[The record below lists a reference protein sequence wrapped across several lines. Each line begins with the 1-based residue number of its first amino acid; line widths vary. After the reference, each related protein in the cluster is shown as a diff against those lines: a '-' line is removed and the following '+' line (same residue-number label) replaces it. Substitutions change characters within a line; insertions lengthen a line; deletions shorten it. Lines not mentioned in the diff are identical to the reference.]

1 MFEDDIDLEG
11 FYGMPSARA
20 LGVLFQILISN
31 GKVATT
37 HDLLD
42 HFTDGIYDLVQAVE
56 ELQLLGHLDV
66 TNVQQDGVD
75 TSKLDITLPGHAFL
89 SGFAWEL
96 IENYQNYFS
105 D

>member
-42 HFTDGIYDLVQAVE
+42 YFSDGIHELRQAID
-56 ELQLLGHLDV
+56 ELQLLGVLNV
-66 TNVQQDGVD
+66 TAVQQDGVD
-75 TSKLDITLPGHAFL
+75 TSKLEITLTGHAYL

-105 D
+105 E

>member
-42 HFTDGIYDLVQAVE
+42 HFTDGIYDLIQAVE

-66 TNVQQDGVD
+66 TAVQQDGVD
-75 TSKLDITLPGHAFL
+75 TSKLDITLPGHAHL

>member
-1 MFEDDIDLEG
+1 MFEDDIDLKG

-42 HFTDGIYDLVQAVE
+42 YFSDGIHELRQAID
-56 ELQLLGHLDV
+56 ELQLLGVLNV
-66 TNVQQDGVD
+66 TAVQQDG
-75 TSKLDITLPGHAFL
+75 PAPH
-89 SGFAWEL
+89 
-96 IENYQNYFS
+96 
-105 D
+105 

>member
-37 HDLLD
+37 HDLLVD
-42 HFTDGIYDLVQAVE
+42 FTDGIYDLIQAV
-56 ELQLLGHLDV
+56 
-66 TNVQQDGVD
+66 
-75 TSKLDITLPGHAFL
+75 
-89 SGFAWEL
+89 
-96 IENYQNYFS
+96 
-105 D
+105 

>member
-1 MFEDDIDLEG
+1 MFENDIDLEG

-42 HFTDGIYDLVQAVE
+42 YFSDGIHELRQAID
-56 ELQLLGHLDV
+56 ELLLLGLLEV
-66 TNVQQDGVD
+66 TAVQQDGVD
-75 TSKLDITLPGHAFL
+75 TSKLDITLPGHAYL

-96 IENYQNYFS
+96 IDNYQHYFS

>member
-31 GKVATT
+31 GKVTTT
-37 HDLLD
+37 HYLLD
-42 HFTDGIYDLVQAVE
+42 YFSDGIHELRQAID
-56 ELQLLGHLDV
+56 ELQLLGLLEV
-66 TNVQQDGVD
+66 TAVQQDGVD
-75 TSKLDITLPGHAFL
+75 TSKLEITLPGHAYL

-96 IENYQNYFS
+96 IDNYQHYFS

>member
-42 HFTDGIYDLVQAVE
+42 HFTDGIYELIQAVK

-66 TNVQQDGVD
+66 TAVQQDGVD
-75 TSKLDITLPGHAFL
+75 TSKLEITLPGHAYL

-105 D
+105 E

>member
-20 LGVLFQILISN
+20 LGILFQILISN
-31 GKVATT
+31 GKVSTT

-42 HFTDGIYDLVQAVE
+42 YFSDGIYDLVQAID
-56 ELQLLGHLDV
+56 ELKWLGFLEV
-66 TNVQQDGVD
+66 TAVQQDGVD
-75 TSKLDITLPGHAFL
+75 TSKLEITLPGHGYL

-105 D
+105 Y

>member
-75 TSKLDITLPGHAFL
+75 TSKLDITLPGHAYL

>member
-42 HFTDGIYDLVQAVE
+42 HFTDGIYDLIQAVE

-75 TSKLDITLPGHAFL
+75 TSKLDITLPGHAYL

>member
-11 FYGMPSARA
+11 FYGMPSASA

-42 HFTDGIYDLVQAVE
+42 YFSDGIHELRQAID
-56 ELQLLGHLDV
+56 ELQLLGVLDV
-66 TNVQQDGVD
+66 TAVQQDGVD
-75 TSKLDITLPGHAFL
+75 TSKLEITLRGHAYL

-105 D
+105 E

>member
-1 MFEDDIDLEG
+1 MFEGDIDLEG

-42 HFTDGIYDLVQAVE
+42 YFSDGIHELRQAID
-56 ELQLLGHLDV
+56 ELQLLGVLNV
-66 TNVQQDGVD
+66 TAVQQDGVD
-75 TSKLDITLPGHAFL
+75 TSKLEITLPGHAYL
-89 SGFAWEL
+89 SGFAWVL

-105 D
+105 E

>member
-1 MFEDDIDLEG
+1 MFEDEIDLEG
-11 FYGMPSARA
+11 LYGMPSARA
-20 LGVLFQILISN
+20 FGVLLTILISN

-42 HFTDGIYDLVQAVE
+42 CFTDGIYDLVQAID

-66 TNVQQDGVD
+66 TAVRQDGVD
-75 TSKLDITLPGHAFL
+75 TSKLEITLPGHAYL

>member
-1 MFEDDIDLEG
+1 MFADDIDLEG

-42 HFTDGIYDLVQAVE
+42 HFTDGIYDLIQAVE

-75 TSKLDITLPGHAFL
+75 TSKLEITLPGHAYL

>member
-42 HFTDGIYDLVQAVE
+42 HFTDGIYDLIQAVE

-66 TNVQQDGVD
+66 TAVQQDGVD
-75 TSKLDITLPGHAFL
+75 TSKLEITLPGNAYL

-105 D
+105 E

>member
-11 FYGMPSARA
+11 FYGIPSARA

-42 HFTDGIYDLVQAVE
+42 HFTDGIYDLIQAVE

-75 TSKLDITLPGHAFL
+75 TSKLDITLPGHAYL

>member
-42 HFTDGIYDLVQAVE
+42 YFSDGIHELRQAID
-56 ELQLLGHLDV
+56 ELQLLGVLNV
-66 TNVQQDGVD
+66 TAVQQDGVD
-75 TSKLDITLPGHAFL
+75 TSKLDITLPGHAYL

-105 D
+105 E

>member
-11 FYGMPSARA
+11 FYGMPSASA

-42 HFTDGIYDLVQAVE
+42 HFSDGIYDLVQAID
-56 ELQLLGHLDV
+56 ELQLSGVLDV
-66 TNVQQDGVD
+66 TAVQQDGVD
-75 TSKLDITLPGHAFL
+75 TSKLEITLQGHAYR

-96 IENYQNYFS
+96 IDNYQNYFS

>member
-1 MFEDDIDLEG
+1 
-11 FYGMPSARA
+11 MPSARA

-42 HFTDGIYDLVQAVE
+42 HFTDGIYDLIQAVE

-66 TNVQQDGVD
+66 TAVQQDGVD
-75 TSKLDITLPGHAFL
+75 TSKLEITLPGHGYL

-105 D
+105 E

>member
-20 LGVLFQILISN
+20 LGILFQILISN
-31 GKVATT
+31 GKVSTT

-42 HFTDGIYDLVQAVE
+42 CFSDGIHELRQAIE
-56 ELQLLGHLDV
+56 ELQLLGLIEV
-66 TNVQQDGVD
+66 TGVQQDGVD
-75 TSKLDITLPGHAFL
+75 TSKLEITLPGHVYL

-105 D
+105 E

>member
-42 HFTDGIYDLVQAVE
+42 HFSDGIYDSVQAID
-56 ELQLLGHLDV
+56 ELQLLGVLNV
-66 TNVQQDGVD
+66 TAVQQDGVD
-75 TSKLDITLPGHAFL
+75 TSKLEITLLGHAYL

-96 IENYQNYFS
+96 IENYQDYFS
-105 D
+105 E

>member
-42 HFTDGIYDLVQAVE
+42 HFTDGIYDLIQAVE

-75 TSKLDITLPGHAFL
+75 TSKLEITLPGHAYL

-105 D
+105 E

>member
-42 HFTDGIYDLVQAVE
+42 HFTDGIYDLIQAVE

-66 TNVQQDGVD
+66 TAVQQDGVD
-75 TSKLDITLPGHAFL
+75 TSKLDITLPDHAYL

>member
-42 HFTDGIYDLVQAVE
+42 YFSDGIHELRQAID
-56 ELQLLGHLDV
+56 ELLLLGLLEV
-66 TNVQQDGVD
+66 TAVQQDGVD
-75 TSKLDITLPGHAFL
+75 TSKLDITLPGHAYL

-96 IENYQNYFS
+96 IDNYQHYFS

>member
-42 HFTDGIYDLVQAVE
+42 HFTDGIYDLIQAVE

-66 TNVQQDGVD
+66 TAVQQAGVD
-75 TSKLDITLPGHAFL
+75 TSKLDITLPGHAYL

>member
-1 MFEDDIDLEG
+1 MFEDEIDLED

-37 HDLLD
+37 HDLLEY
-42 HFTDGIYDLVQAVE
+42 FSDGIHELKQAIY
-56 ELQLLGHLDV
+56 ELQSLGHLEV
-66 TNVQQDGVD
+66 AAVQQDGVD
-75 TSKLDITLPGHAFL
+75 TLKLEITLQGHAYL